1 MKIYQDYKKYFNNL
15 NINEK
20 EANALFVYLTE
31 LVEIV
36 INNFDEEE
44 MTV

>member
-15 NINEK
+15 NINKK
-20 EANALFVYLTE
+20 EANALIVYLTE

>member
-20 EANALFVYLTE
+20 EANALIVYLTE